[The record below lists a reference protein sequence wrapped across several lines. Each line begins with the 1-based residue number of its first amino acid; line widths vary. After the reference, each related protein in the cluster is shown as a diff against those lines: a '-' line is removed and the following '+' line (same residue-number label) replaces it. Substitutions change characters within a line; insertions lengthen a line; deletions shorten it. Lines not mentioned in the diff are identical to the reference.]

1 MNPPVLSRATAS
13 EQAGRVFAE
22 PSSRTSSP
30 PLSSLFATHD
40 KGPDEGPDEAF
51 RWSHGLRRLRLG
63 TLCFFVSLLSVSLAA
78 AGLTDRLVLHLP
90 LTADLEDHSPS
101 RQPIEIVGAVRI
113 EPEGAWFGGRRDWLE
128 APHIALDDRPFA
140 VAMWIKE
147 SGQARHVGLLEQ
159 FDLARRGHHM
169 HLMLREN
176 RQPYFGLYQ
185 RDQISPLGVP
195 WDQEWVH
202 VLFQYTGDFQQ
213 IWINGRLLASFRA
226 EPYQGSSGVTAI
238 GKAPRWANV
247 PARDFVGHMR
257 DLRIYHRQLEPAE
270 IGLLSSSPFR
280 EASPDRRPGV
290 TEDSEPSPGTEPLPL
305 APALA
310 AMLPDDPARPFL
322 EIDGQQVT
330 VNARPGAVYVLEI
343 STDLR
348 VWTPLARGGGETG
361 TIAYLRPDPDAPMRF
376 YRVRVEGPG
385 GRDETRQ

>member
-1 MNPPVLSRATAS
+1 MNPPVLSRDTIL
-13 EQAGRVFAE
+13 EQFGRALAE
-22 PSSRTSSP
+22 PSSRPSSP
-30 PLSSLFATHD
+30 PCFSVFATHD
-40 KGPDEGPDEAF
+40 EVVDKGPGEGF
-51 RWSHGLRRLRLG
+51 RSRHRLRRLRLG
-63 TLCFFVSLLSVSLAA
+63 TLRFFVSLLSASLAA

-90 LTADLEDHSPS
+90 LTADLEDHSPL

-113 EPEGAWFGGRRDWLE
+113 ESEGAWFGGRRDWLE
-128 APHIALDDRPFA
+128 APHIALNDRPFA

-195 WDQEWVH
+195 WEQEWMH
-202 VLFQYTGDFQQ
+202 VLFQFTGDFQQ
-213 IWINGRLLASFRA
+213 IWINGRLLVSFRA
-226 EPYQGSSGVTAI
+226 EPYHGTTGVTAI

-257 DLRIYHRQLEPAE
+257 DVRIYHRQLEPTE

-280 EASPDRRPGV
+280 ESSPDRRPDL
-290 TEDSEPSPGTEPLPL
+290 TEDSGLSQRVGAIPL

-330 VNARPGAVYVLEI
+330 VNARPGTVYVLET
-343 STDLR
+343 SDDLR
-348 VWTPLARGGGETG
+348 VWTPLARGGSETG
-361 TIAYLRPDPDAPMRF
+361 TIAYLHPDPDAPMRF
-376 YRVRVEGPG
+376 YRVRVEEPEE
-385 GRDETRQ
+385 RSETRQ